1 MAKKIDQL
9 QRMQLVLA
17 INDKGSLT
25 AAAEALNSSL
35 PTVVRQLAMLEAH
48 LGVTLFDRTTRKIH
62 ITDEGVIY
70 MESARRIVAE
80 MLDLE
85 SVLGSRKGNALQ
97 ANNHE
102 PSGNITIT
110 APMMFGRMHVMPVV
124 NAFMAQYPQVT
135 AQVLLQDALTDLV
148 ESGIDVAFRI
158 GEITLPDIV
167 ATKLG
172 DVSRVVCA
180 SPDYLKN
187 HPAIHFPSDLKKAN
201 GIKNLALNKGNHWK
215 FYVKNKV
222 QDIHVPI
229 SFACND
235 IDVAIQHCT
244 AGLGVGVFLS
254 YQVESLI
261 KQGALVEILQE
272 FRQKSM
278 PVSMIYPNAKR
289 HLARTSFFI
298 DFAKETLRAK
308 FDSGFA
314 LK

>member
-62 ITDEGVIY
+62 ITDEGIIY

-80 MLDLE
+80 MVDLE
-85 SVLGSRKGNALQ
+85 SVLSSRKGSALQ
-97 ANNHE
+97 ANKQE

-187 HPAIHFPSDLKKAN
+187 HPAIHLPSDLKKAN
-201 GIKNLALNKGNHWK
+201 GIKNLVLNKGNHWK

-254 YQVESLI
+254 YQVENLI

-308 FDSGFA
+308 FDSGFR

>member
-62 ITDEGVIY
+62 ITDEGIIY

>member
-62 ITDEGVIY
+62 ITDEGILY

-110 APMMFGRMHVMPVV
+110 ASMMFGRMHVMPVV

-201 GIKNLALNKGNHWK
+201 GIKNFALNKGNHWK

>member
-62 ITDEGVIY
+62 ITDEGILY

-80 MLDLE
+80 MVDLE

-201 GIKNLALNKGNHWK
+201 GIKNFALNKGNHWK

>member
-62 ITDEGVIY
+62 ITDEGIIY

-80 MLDLE
+80 MVDLE

-110 APMMFGRMHVMPVV
+110 ASMMFGRMHVMPVV

-201 GIKNLALNKGNHWK
+201 GIKNFALNKGNHWK